1 MSNGFVIVSPQ
12 SLPLKRAQSIVLQ
25 REAGSIMTDTVEK
38 PSPFATAAELSSA
51 LRKDSTTSTAIVQR
65 ALARAAAHEQT
76 LHAFVEIFAE
86 AALAAAKAADERRVR
101 NATLGPLD
109 GIPFAVKDLFH
120 MEGHPTSAGS
130 KTLARKPAATTANAV
145 RRLCAAGMIPLGKV
159 QTVEFAFGGWG
170 TNPILGTPLNPR
182 DRALAR
188 APGGSS
194 SGSGAAVAAALVPA
208 ALGTD
213 TGGSVRNPAAMCG
226 VVGLKTSVGLVGR
239 GGLLPLA
246 TSFDSIG
253 PLVRSV
259 EDAALLLSALQGL
272 DPDDPAT
279 FGITAPDPLRNLDDG
294 VAGLHLRVPSERDLG
309 AVEGDVLKLFRAAV
323 QQLSALGAAVE
334 EKAMPRRPE
343 EYIATT
349 GDLMAAEA
357 WHHLRDYVESE
368 ASLVHPAVRSRI
380 LHGRTIDGAR
390 YQELLAM
397 RRTAQIEFHR
407 YLEGADAL
415 LTPTAPIF
423 APPLA
428 EIDEAKT
435 PLGTFTRMVNLMDMA
450 ALSVPV
456 GLAGGL
462 PAALQIVVRR
472 FNDAVALRI
481 GRALE
486 VGRGGLFEPPAGYQ
500 EP

>member
-1 MSNGFVIVSPQ
+1 
-12 SLPLKRAQSIVLQ
+12 
-25 REAGSIMTDTVEK
+25 MTETAEK
-38 PSPFATAAELSSA
+38 PSPFATAAELASA
-51 LRKDSTTSTAIVQR
+51 LRKGSTTSTAIIRR
-65 ALARAAAHEQT
+65 ALDRAAAHDES
-76 LHAFVEIFAE
+76 LHAFVEIFGE
-86 AALAAAKAADERRVR
+86 AALASAKAADERRGR
-101 NATLGPLD
+101 GATLGPLD
-109 GIPFAVKDLFH
+109 GIPFAAKDLLH
-120 MEGHPTSAGS
+120 IEGHPTSAGS
-130 KTLARKPAATTANAV
+130 KVLARAPAATTANAV
-145 RRLCAAGMIPLGKV
+145 RRLSRAGMIPLGKV
-159 QTVEFAFGGWG
+159 HTVEFAFGGWG

-182 DRALAR
+182 DRAVPR

-194 SGSGAAVAAALVPA
+194 SGSGVAVAAGLVPV

-253 PLVRSV
+253 LLARSV
-259 EDAALLLSALQGL
+259 EDAALLLSVLRGV

-279 FGITAPDPLRNLDDG
+279 FGITAPDPLRNLGDG
-294 VAGLHLRVPSERDLG
+294 VAGLHLRVPGERDLE
-309 AVEGDVLKLFRAAV
+309 AVEGGVLRLFRAAL
-323 QQLSALGAAVE
+323 QQLSALGAEIE

-343 EYIATT
+343 EYMATT

-357 WHHLRDYVESE
+357 WQNLRDYVEPE
-368 ASLVHPAVRSRI
+368 ASVVHPVIRARI
-380 LHGRTIDGAR
+380 LKGRTIDAAR
-390 YQELLAM
+390 FQELLAM

-428 EIDEAKT
+428 EIDETKT

-456 GLAGGL
+456 GLVGSL

-472 FNDAVALRI
+472 FDDALALRI

-486 VGRGGLFEPPAGYQ
+486 VERGGLFEPPAGYE

>member
-1 MSNGFVIVSPQ
+1 
-12 SLPLKRAQSIVLQ
+12 
-25 REAGSIMTDTVEK
+25 MTNAAET

-51 LRKDSTTSTAIVQR
+51 LQEGGTTSAAIIRR
-65 ALARAAAHEQT
+65 ALDRAAAHEPA
-76 LHAFVEIFAE
+76 LHAFVEIFADT
-86 AALAAAKAADERRVR
+86 ALAAAAAADDRRAR
-101 NATLGPLD
+101 GAPLGPLD

-120 MEGHPTSAGS
+120 IEGHPTAAGS
-130 KTLARKPAATTANAV
+130 KALAAKPAATTANAV
-145 RRLCAAGMIPLGKV
+145 RRLCDAGMIPLGKV
-159 QTVEFAFGGWG
+159 HTVEFAFGGWG
-170 TNPILGTPLNPR
+170 TNPVQGTPLNPR
-182 DRALAR
+182 DRAVPR

-194 SGSGAAVAAALVPA
+194 SGSGVAVAAGLVPA

-253 PLVRSV
+253 PLTRSV
-259 EDAALLLSALQGL
+259 EDAALLLAALQGR

-279 FGITAPDPLRNLDDG
+279 FGIAAPDPLRHLGDG
-294 VAGLHLRVPSERDLG
+294 VAGLHLRVPSERDL
-309 AVEGDVLKLFRAAV
+309 AVVEADVLRLFRAAV
-323 QQLSALGAAVE
+323 QQLAILGAEIE

-343 EYIATT
+343 EYMATT
-349 GDLMAAEA
+349 GDLMAAES
-357 WHHLRDYVESE
+357 WHHLREHVEPETSV
-368 ASLVHPAVRSRI
+368 VHPAVRARI
-380 LHGRTIDGAR
+380 LRGRTIDGAR
-390 YQELLAM
+390 YQELVAS
-397 RRTAQIEFHR
+397 RRAAQIEFHR
-407 YLEGADAL
+407 YLEGADAF

-423 APPLA
+423 APPLDG
-428 EIDEAKT
+428 IDETQT

-456 GLAGGL
+456 GLVDGL
-462 PAALQIVVRR
+462 PASLQIVARR
-472 FNDAVALRI
+472 FDDALALRI

-486 VGRGGLFEPPAGYQ
+486 VARGGLFEPPAGFA